1 VLYGPDISEEGTRLE
16 DRADAVEYLVLQVN
30 KSPEDAAD
38 FDAIKD
44 AFTLVDSNASWE
56 LWQRNPD
63 VPLPPL
69 QPASLI
75 VPP

>member
-1 VLYGPDISEEGTRLE
+1 M
-16 DRADAVEYLVLQVN
+16 LQVN
-30 KSPEDAAD
+30 KSPEDRTD

-56 LWQRNPD
+56 LWKRNRD

-69 QPASLI
+69 QPRSLI
-75 VPP
+75 VP